1 MVDASLIIVLV
12 RHFWF
17 KEVMGGM
24 LKCERK
30 DLGKG
35 LEKGGSLLLDSQ
47 PDPRADLTNDE
58 KLDRL
63 QVKIGWQDC
72 LIN

>member
-1 MVDASLIIVLV
+1 
-12 RHFWF
+12 
-17 KEVMGGM
+17 MGVM

-47 PDPRADLTNDE
+47 PDPKADLTNDE